1 MQERKPVH
9 VLYDKQG
16 HDIRRANIYLYKN
29 KYRFKVRCQYCG
41 DDLGCQC
48 FDNLNDA
55 ILEYGPGT
63 CITCAIKREW
73 IYDERLESIVYGLS
87 LINPSL
93 GADLEDLRQKLND
106 VEYCGVVEGVEIEN
120 ADFCDGYQ
128 VLIENKIQTILDGLT
143 PEQCRSIY
151 GNMDWE
157 ADGDGMPCSMVDD

>member
-9 VLYDKQG
+9 VLYDKDG
-16 HDIRRANIYLYKN
+16 HYIGHAKIYLYKN
-29 KYRFKVRCQYCG
+29 KYRFKVYCQYCG

-48 FDNLNDA
+48 YNALNDA

-73 IYDERLESIVYGLS
+73 VWDDRLESIVHGLS

-93 GADLEDLRQKLND
+93 GADLEELRIKLND
-106 VEYCGVVEGVEIEN
+106 VEYSGVVEDIEIYDD
-120 ADFCDGYQ
+120 DFCDKYQ
-128 VLIENKIQTILDGLT
+128 ALIESKIQKILDGLT

-157 ADGDGMPCSMVDD
+157 